1 MTQLKRD
8 LQSVVKNL
16 RVLAQRT
23 ERVAKKLAKLEKAQA
38 SKRRKAKATAPKR
51 RKAKA
56 QAPKRRKVKAKARP
70 KKGRV
75 VRRATKATAIDTV
88 LNIIQ
93 KRKRGITTAEIKAKT
108 GYKEK
113 KIWDIVNRAKRQGK
127 VKSLSKGVYA
137 KK

>member
-8 LQSVVKNL
+8 LQSIVKNL

-23 ERVAKKLAKLEKAQA
+23 ERVAKKLDKLEKAQA
-38 SKRRKAKATAPKR
+38 SKR

-75 VRRATKATAIDTV
+75 VRRATKATAFDTV

-127 VKSLSKGVYA
+127 VKSLGKGVYA
-137 KK
+137 KKGA